1 MKKSI
6 ALLLALVLALGCA
19 LLFKDCSGLE
29 EQDKTLTKYYDG
41 LYKLEAAEP
50 DYEAAEKLLAQAS
63 AFRASIGSAIVT
75 ADFAGYNFDY
85 NEELDTYVIQTEAGA
100 GKFAV
105 LGVAHY
111 DSSKGLA
118 VASGENPEG
127 VPAAALNALMTEGV
141 NDHGVFVGLLTMTDA
156 ENPAADGT
164 NPENPVKMNFLLT
177 VRYLLERSQSAWEA
191 VSELSQL
198 NLYLSADEAGMG
210 YHLLIADKEKSFVA
224 ELFDNR
230 LVVTEDRKE
239 LTNFCI
245 SLPASTMARGL
256 ERYNYLHTNNEYI
269 ASRWGMMKTM
279 KYVWGSQMYQ
289 WGKRWYS
296 DYYGTYLDAEGN
308 EVVINS
314 ESTHAEAK
322 VFIEPLVEL
331 YGQDPTGFFKNI
343 HSAVY
348 DFETGTMSIIVN
360 EKNVELQFSLNIEP
374 PAPVE
379 ESIPDVPEESTEVPE
394 SDASG
399 ESVVPEE

>member
-63 AFRASIGSAIVT
+63 AFRASIGSAMVT
-75 ADFAGYNFDY
+75 GEFAGYNFDY

-127 VPAAALNALMTEGV
+127 VSAAALNALMTEGV

-164 NPENPVKMNFLLT
+164 NPENLVKMNFLLT

-239 LTNFCI
+239 LTNFCL
-245 SLPASTMARGL
+245 SLPASTMAKGL
-256 ERYNYLHTNNEYI
+256 ERYNYLHKNNEYI

-279 KYVWGSQMYQ
+279 SVVWGSKPYQ
-289 WGKRWYS
+289 EGMGFNS
-296 DYYGTYLDAEGN
+296 DLYGTYLDDAGN
-308 EVVINS
+308 KIVINS
-314 ESTHAEAK
+314 ETPHEEAK
-322 VFIEPLVEL
+322 VYFDAVMEQYKL
-331 YGQDPTGFFKNI
+331 DPTGFYKNI

-348 DFETGTMSIIVN
+348 DFETGTLTICVN
-360 EKNVELQFSLNIEP
+360 ESRVELQFSLNIEP

-379 ESIPDVPEESTEVPE
+379 ESIPDVPEESAEVPE